1 MHIYFNYIQ
10 GSGSWSSSWHVKVA
24 SGLSAANESLTFFLS
39 FLYLAF
45 PLMLGGQGP
54 TMAYCMKHVKCSIS
68 IKDRYACAMPTFVTE
83 VIHFCTTL

>member
-1 MHIYFNYIQ
+1 MEKHVCVSYTDIKLPLSYMHIYFNYIQ

-24 SGLSAANESLTFFLS
+24 SGLSAVNESLTFFLS

-54 TMAYCMKHVKCSIS
+54 AMAYCKKHV
-68 IKDRYACAMPTFVTE
+68 IKN
-83 VIHFCTTL
+83 